1 MKTVLIIEGSLG
13 SCLLERKDSVLRH
26 RLNKS
31 LFSKMKQ
38 ILQRETGVVCLQVKH
53 HNEFHVENFKESLI
67 NMCEAG
73 YKFVGKGSP
82 PPYLHIILELSK
94 EIFPK
99 TRPSFH
105 YPVGNLCNS

>member
-38 ILQRETGVVCLQVKH
+38 ILQREIGVVCLQVKH

-82 PPYLHIILELSK
+82 PPTSISYWNFPRRSFQRLDLLSTIL
-94 EIFPK
+94 
-99 TRPSFH
+99 
-105 YPVGNLCNS
+105 